1 MYCSGGLYDRARA
14 AAAGNAGL
22 LRVIEEAQT
31 QHLVTNNDAEAL
43 AARGNA
49 NQALELY
56 AAQGNWDK
64 AHALVRMF
72 YPSVLLCSLPHAP

>member
-1 MYCSGGLYDRARA
+1 MYDRARVA
-14 AAAGNAGL
+14 AANNVGL

-31 QHLVTNNDAEAL
+31 QQLVSSNDAEAL

-49 NQALELY
+49 SQALELY

-64 AHALVRMF
+64 AHALVSIF
-72 YPSVLLCSLPHAP
+72 